1 IGKVDDIVSESTGDF
16 ISVRLGD
23 FVGIRSGVQASREE
37 KRNQAFASDIKT
49 YAVQSELHL
58 KIKVFSHHP

>member
-1 IGKVDDIVSESTGDF
+1 MRSAYARLSIVARDPL
-16 ISVRLGD
+16 R
-23 FVGIRSGVQASREE
+23 GVQASREE